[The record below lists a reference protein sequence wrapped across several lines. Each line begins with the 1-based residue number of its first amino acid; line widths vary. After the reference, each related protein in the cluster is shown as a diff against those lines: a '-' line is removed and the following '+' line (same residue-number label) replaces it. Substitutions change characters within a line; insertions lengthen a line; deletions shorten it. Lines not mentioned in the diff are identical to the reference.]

1 MRMVNLCKTN
11 IPGTQKVQFHTGKTS
26 KSCVEIVSGNR
37 EQQGD
42 SGATAENHFSAQQNS
57 SREPMKI

>member
-1 MRMVNLCKTN
+1 ML
-11 IPGTQKVQFHTGKTS
+11 FHTGKTS

-42 SGATAENHFSAQQNS
+42 SGATAEKHFSAQQNS